1 MSKRDIYE
9 ILGVDRK
16 ASDAEIKKAYRK
28 LAKEHHPDR
37 NRGDAS
43 AEAKFKEVQHAYSV
57 LSDKEKR
64 AQYDQ
69 FGEIGVGEFQTNPH
83 GQKVYTWGT
92 DGSQIDA
99 DDLDSLFGAFRSGG
113 NPFESIFGG
122 RRGRQQR
129 RAQAGADLRRTIN
142 LSFEQAVKGAEIEVD
157 MQLNDPSIGRR
168 ETLKVK
174 VPSGVEDGQQI
185 RLKGRGGAG
194 SNGGPRGDLFFICR
208 VRAHPVFR
216 RMGRDIYADVHV
228 DLAQAVL
235 GAKVDVKTLDGEV
248 TLTIPAGT
256 SSGAKM
262 RLRGRGVPA
271 SSSSP
276 AGDLIA
282 NIQVDVPASPSD
294 EQKELMRQFAA
305 TLSDPKVEQQS

>member
-1 MSKRDIYE
+1 MAKRDNYE
-9 ILGVDRK
+9 ILGVGRN

-28 LAKEHHPDR
+28 LAKEYHPDR
-37 NRGDAS
+37 NKGDAS

-69 FGEIGVGEFQTNPH
+69 FGEIGVGEFQTNPT

-99 DDLDSLFGAFRSGG
+99 DDLDSLFGAFRSAG

-122 RRGRQQR
+122 RRSRQQP
-129 RAQAGADLRRTIN
+129 RARAGADVRRTIN

-157 MQLNDPSIGRR
+157 MQIHDASPGRR

-194 SNGGPRGDLFFICR
+194 SNGGPRGDLFFVCN
-208 VRAHPVFR
+208 VRPHPVFR
-216 RMGRDIYADVHV
+216 RVGRDVHADVHV
-228 DLAQAVL
+228 NIAQAVL

-248 TLTIPAGT
+248 TLTLPAGT
-256 SSGAKM
+256 SSGSKM

-271 SSSSP
+271 SSAQP

-282 NIQVDVPASPSD
+282 NIQIDVPAAPTE

-305 TLSDPKVEQQS
+305 TLSKQKVEQKS